1 MSEQSTDVIERTA
14 EEHEHDDLDI
24 LNTPD
29 GRALICHECR
39 GPIQEEIQY
48 V

>member
-1 MSEQSTDVIERTA
+1 MKVSESDVIKRTA
-14 EEHEHDDLDI
+14 EQHEHDDL
-24 LNTPD
+24 NVVSTPD

-39 GPIQEEIQY
+39 GPIGEVVEY